1 MLLIE
6 NMSVCR
12 GEGNNAFTVSLP
24 HLSINRG
31 EVVAICGTSG
41 CGKSTLLEMI
51 GLILKPDQLTRYQLA
66 EKQDIS
72 TFILKQNQTALA
84 TLRATSLG
92 FMLQTGGLL
101 PFLTVRQNI
110 WLPNDI
116 LNNASFNNNTLKNKE
131 DSDWI
136 SHLIQQLN
144 LSHLLNAYPNK
155 LSIGERQ
162 RVAFIRAIAHKP
174 KLLLADEPTS
184 ALDPDH
190 ANILFDLMLNL
201 VQEQHIAAL
210 VVTHDWGLANG
221 KKLPCLQADL
231 TSPGRAV
238 FGEQTF
244 SKQVFS
250 EKPGGA
256 A

>member
-1 MLLIE
+1 MLHIE

-12 GEGNNAFTVSLP
+12 GVGNNAFTVSLP
-24 HLSINRG
+24 HLSLNSG

-51 GLILKPDQLTRYQLA
+51 GLILKPTRLTRYQLGA
-66 EKQDIS
+66 EQDIS
-72 TFILKQNQTALA
+72 PLILQQNQTALA

-101 PFLTVRQNI
+101 PFLTVKRNI
-110 WLPNDI
+110 CLPNNI
-116 LNNASFNNNTLKNKE
+116 LNNNTLNDKA

-136 SHLIQQLN
+136 SHLVQQLN
-144 LSHLLNAYPNK
+144 LSHLLESYPNR

-162 RVAFIRAIAHKP
+162 RVAFIRAVAHKP

-184 ALDPDH
+184 ALDPEH

-201 VQEQHIAAL
+201 VQEQNIAAL
-210 VVTHDWGLANG
+210 VVTHDRALINAR
-221 KKLPCLQADL
+221 KLPYLQADL
-231 TSPGRAV
+231 TSAGCAV
-238 FGEQTF
+238 FG
-244 SKQVFS
+244 KQS
-250 EKPGGA
+250 GGA
-256 A
+256 V